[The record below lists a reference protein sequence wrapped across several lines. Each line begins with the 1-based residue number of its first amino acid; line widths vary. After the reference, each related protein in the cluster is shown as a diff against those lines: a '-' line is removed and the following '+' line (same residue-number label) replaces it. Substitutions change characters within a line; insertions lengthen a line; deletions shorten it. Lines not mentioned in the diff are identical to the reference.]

1 MYIGLLEDEPHLAQ
15 HVCEILQT
23 AGHTTTL
30 FNNGADM
37 VKAVGRDT
45 IDLFILDWRVPRM
58 SGLEVLKHI
67 RNVRGL
73 KEPVLFLTSRTDE
86 QDIVEA
92 LNAGADDY
100 CTKPV
105 RPQEL
110 LARITALLRRT
121 YPEHNNRDTT
131 RTLLGYAFNK
141 LDNSVGFEN
150 QQITLSEKEFKLALF
165 LFDNHE
171 RAISRERLMQE
182 VWGSE
187 GDALSRSLDVH
198 ISWLRKKLNLAAT
211 APYLRL
217 KPIYGFGYRLM
228 ALNGTTNDV

>member
-15 HVCEILQT
+15 HVCEILEK
-23 AGHTTTL
+23 AGHSTSL
-30 FNNGADM
+30 FTNGADM
-37 VKAVGRDT
+37 IKAIGRDT
-45 IDLFILDWRVPRM
+45 IDLFVLDWGVPRV

-67 RNVRGL
+67 RGVRGL

-86 QDIVEA
+86 QDIIEA

-105 RPQEL
+105 RPQEFI
-110 LARITALLRRT
+110 ARITALLHRM
-121 YPEHNNRDTT
+121 YPDRNDQETS
-131 RTLLGYAFNK
+131 RTLLNYTFNK
-141 LDNSVGFEN
+141 LDNS
-150 QQITLSEKEFKLALF
+150 ITFGDEHISLSEKEFKLALF
-165 LFDNHE
+165 LFENHE
-171 RAISRERLMQE
+171 RAVSRERLMQE
-182 VWGSE
+182 VWGGG

-211 APYLRL
+211 APHLRL

-228 ALNGTTNDV
+228 AVNGNTHE

>member
-1 MYIGLLEDEPHLAQ
+1 MYIGLLEDEPQLAQ
-15 HVCEILQT
+15 HVREILEN
-23 AGHTTTL
+23 AGHTVSVFT
-30 FNNGADM
+30 NGADL

-45 IDLFILDWRVPRM
+45 IDLFVLDWRVPRM

-86 QDIVEA
+86 QDITEA

-105 RPQEL
+105 RPQEF
-110 LARITALLRRT
+110 LARISALLRRT
-121 YPEHNNRDTT
+121 YPDRNDQQTT
-131 RTLLGYAFNK
+131 RNLLGYLFNK
-141 LDNSVGFEN
+141 LDNSVHFSDEN
-150 QQITLSEKEFKLALF
+150 VTLSEKEFKLALF
-165 LFDNHE
+165 LFENHE
-171 RAISRERLMQE
+171 RAVSRERLMQE
-182 VWGSE
+182 VWGGE

-198 ISWLRKKLNLAAT
+198 ISWLRKKLDLAASSQN
-211 APYLRL
+211 LRL

-228 ALNGTTNDV
+228 AVNDAQE